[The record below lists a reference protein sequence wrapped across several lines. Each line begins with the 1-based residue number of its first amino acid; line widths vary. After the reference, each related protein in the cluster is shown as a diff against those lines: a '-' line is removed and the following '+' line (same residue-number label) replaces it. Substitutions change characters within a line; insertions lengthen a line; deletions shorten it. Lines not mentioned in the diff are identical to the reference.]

1 MRIYGRYIGRVR
13 HSILRR
19 PYVILE
25 RLGTPTV
32 VRIFTSFDALLRLP
46 SYINE
51 LLSYDK
57 VDVVKG
63 SVIDER
69 TITAANIHTPSHP
82 HLPLCLYYT
91 PNGICDYLT
100 TIINASVYLPDS
112 RIYDYTEIDVDVKR
126 QPGAHETTSILAL
139 LKKLPSVVV
148 TTKYLLKLA
157 RQSIIIPV
165 IEWVAR
171 IHRPYPIIEIIGQ
184 DAELVALPK
193 YSEGTEIT
201 AEIIYRGYNELK
213 LKSFYLISGEALT
226 VFNNINVL
234 TPVNTT
240 AQYIPQTAMVHIDF
254 SVNNKLEI
262 IPTVTLVSAPNKLTE
277 IAISLPKLFVNTST
291 AYTAYPYKLLIGRF
305 ASDALPIITYSNVL
319 LNTENSAKAKYT
331 YENVH
336 LDTTTQVLATLERL
350 LRGTHEKEYS
360 ITTYLPNILLTS
372 NTAVSRRPHIVL
384 VSRPTL
390 YYLIEAMY
398 APIVILDYERVLAL
412 HTPQNIIRINE
423 SKMYV
428 YPYFVMRSNYYLSPQ
443 LLLTMI
449 VYGKIHELTTDSITT
464 FRVGA
469 NTFATSFSAYYRL
482 PYNVLKGIY
491 AVLPLPVL
499 FLKNADVISYD
510 GYTFYLDVYKMLKGV
525 LIPSASIELS
535 RVANVVYLS
544 TTTALELIK
553 PALVTAET
561 LTSLT
566 YATVIK
572 TLTASTVSTTAE
584 YKYAVPL
591 YLNFSASSAV
601 SAIKPY
607 LIGLNS
613 TPDTKA
619 SVSRA
624 IITTPQNVV
633 KSAHEL
639 ANLIYTAYAS
649 LSASHLTSNILSS
662 TYGLYSLQLLAENV
676 KHYLYSN
683 YTVSAEKYA
692 ILSATYGAWRIDVI
706 GTNVSHRT
714 DGSVEIDV
722 IANNVTHRTDSS
734 YSITPVR
741 NNVISA
747 NYAAYTLS
755 LTRNNITSSLSSN
768 YTLIVYKT
776 ATLTGSVVADSQYSI
791 WRIATLRG
799 SVSSESKYALKAT
812 KSAIDVLVDVA
823 IDTSEYI
830 RY

>member
-32 VRIFTSFDALLRLP
+32 VRIFTSFDALLRL
-46 SYINE
+46 SSHINE

-63 SVIDER
+63 SVIDEW

-100 TIINASVYLPDS
+100 TVISASVYLPDS

-148 TTKYLLKLA
+148 TTEYLLKLA

-184 DAELVALPK
+184 DAELVAQPK

-240 AQYIPQTAMVHIDF
+240 AQYIPQTAIVHIDF

-449 VYGKIHELTTDSITT
+449 VYEKIRELTTDSITT

-768 YTLIVYKT
+768 YTLIVYKI

-799 SVSSESKYALKAT
+799 SVSSESEYALKAT

-830 RY
+830 R